1 MYVGID
7 VHYVKHTSCLVWL
20 VSYKVVQKT
29 GPINFIFSLLCLPAL
44 MTTRP
49 VKLSVEWTFEDRK
62 KRRQTK
68 EDMARLYEWR
78 PRRDWT

>member
-1 MYVGID
+1 
-7 VHYVKHTSCLVWL
+7 
-20 VSYKVVQKT
+20 
-29 GPINFIFSLLCLPAL
+29 